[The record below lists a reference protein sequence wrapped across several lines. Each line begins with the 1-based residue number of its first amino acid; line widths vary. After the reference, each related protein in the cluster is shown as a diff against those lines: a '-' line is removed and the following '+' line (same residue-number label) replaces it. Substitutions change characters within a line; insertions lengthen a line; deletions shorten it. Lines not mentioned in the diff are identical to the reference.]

1 MQDKS
6 GDHPADGYEMLPGG
20 LDMPYK
26 DLLIDLLLDKGF
38 SVDEAEQLISLR
50 ERIEQQQAQEESLR
64 NFARWLVKRGRLD
77 EFKDA

>member
-1 MQDKS
+1 
-6 GDHPADGYEMLPGG
+6 
-20 LDMPYK
+20 MPYK

-77 EFKDA
+77 EFKDG

>member
-6 GDHPADGYEMLPGG
+6 GDHPADGCEMLPGG

>member
-1 MQDKS
+1 
-6 GDHPADGYEMLPGG
+6 
-20 LDMPYK
+20 MPYK

-50 ERIEQQQAQEESLR
+50 ERIEQQQAQEESHR

-77 EFKDA
+77 EFKDV

>member
-1 MQDKS
+1 
-6 GDHPADGYEMLPGG
+6 MLPGG